1 MRAVAH
7 PRWEPLHGVP
17 WHETKKRES
26 NNQTSHAPPAACPAP
41 TEAYASTTLTT
52 KHEAQRARRPAGDAA
67 DRGVS
72 SGVPRHRHSL
82 RHHPSAVRSSRPR
95 RRVLAAAAPSAAMR
109 PDANIHARRVAR
121 GIAPPPPRHR
131 RRRNPP
137 LPPAA
142 AAGSDT
148 ETRGGGR
155 RGEPITRARH
165 HRPPPRSASPRARR
179 RQPQR
184 RRWHPPPLRPPPKPT
199 GRPRR
204 LAAPMPPCGRPP
216 SRPTTPH
223 RGRRAVPRPPPW
235 LACRGR
241 CPTGAALPPAGRRLR
256 PPYASHHP
264 QGRVP
269 GAVEERVKHRKKK
282 RNKKRRGAAKRIGT
296 CRQYS
301 HPYIPPAAPAK
312 KKKTQKA
319 VLVSPRTHSAPPP
332 HPKANGGVEGRGRVP
347 PRPRRHQHRA
357 RVAHGGGHPSGGGAT
372 RPADCGD
379 RNRRRHT
386 ANGGVGRRRWPPPTN
401 EPAAAR
407 AGAPTRSPPAPAA
420 IPPPPARSTPGHGE
434 RPGGGRTAAR
444 QSYPPC
450 RPPTHIRL
458 RLRRPGAAARRGARH
473 PGRGAADAAAR
484 PPPIEGAAGQPA
496 GQRPSM
502 GHRVATPPGMGC
514 APHPHL
520 STPVPPSS

>member
-1 MRAVAH
+1 MGYRGTKPRKERATTRRPTLHQPRAQPQPRRTRRPPSRPNTRHNGRAAQQAMPPTGASPPASHATATRSATIH
-7 PRWEPLHGVP
+7 PPC
-17 WHETKKRES
+17 
-26 NNQTSHAPPAACPAP
+26 APPARAAASSLPPPHPPRCAQTP
-41 TEAYASTTLTT
+41 ASTRV
-52 KHEAQRARRPAGDAA
+52 AWRVVSRRPPTAI
-67 DRGVS
+67 
-72 SGVPRHRHSL
+72 
-82 RHHPSAVRSSRPR
+82 
-95 RRVLAAAAPSAAMR
+95 AAAATPHCRPRQRRDPTQRPEAGADGVSPS
-109 PDANIHARRVAR
+109 R
-121 GIAPPPPRHR
+121 GRATIVPPLGPPPP
-131 RRRNPP
+131 
-137 LPPAA
+137 A
-142 AAGSDT
+142 
-148 ETRGGGR
+148 RGG
-155 RGEPITRARH
+155 
-165 HRPPPRSASPRARR
+165 ASPSAGAGI
-179 RQPQR
+179 
-184 RRWHPPPLRPPPKPT
+184 PPPLRPPPKPT

-420 IPPPPARSTPGHGE
+420 IPPPPARPTPGRGE
-434 RPGGGRTAAR
+434 RPGGAAQQRGSRTRRAGHPRTSASGFDGRV
-444 QSYPPC
+444 
-450 RPPTHIRL
+450 
-458 RLRRPGAAARRGARH
+458 RRHGEGRAT

-502 GHRVATPPGMGC
+502 GHRVATPPGMGR
-514 APHPHL
+514 ALHPHL